1 MLSGPGAGQCADS
14 LHCFRHRAQPFGR
27 GRIRTARVPVDLRG
41 RIAAYA
47 WFGANWRMDVR
58 RRDLPHAFHIAEGM
72 ARDAEAADSLLAACR
87 TWADEARSDC
97 DSIWLA
103 IPPKGLLAWGAA
115 YEGGHMLAV
124 YTRGGKFMGRRL
136 DTPPACCCCCPS
148 WRGGCV
154 RPACRS
160 RGV

>member
-1 MLSGPGAGQCADS
+1 VLFDQ
-14 LHCFRHRAQPFGR
+14 
-27 GRIRTARVPVDLRG
+27 RG

-47 WFGANWRMDVR
+47 WVGANWRMDVR

-97 DSIWLA
+97 DSIALA
-103 IPPKGLLAWGAA
+103 IPPEGLLAWGAA
-115 YEGGHMLAV
+115 YEGSHMLAI
-124 YTRGGKFMGRRL
+124 YTGSGEFMGWRL
-136 DTPPACCCCCPS
+136 DTARLLQLLPQLA
-148 WRGGCV
+148 RRV
-154 RPACRS
+154 RSPRLRS